1 MGQFH
6 ALTPALNLFPLLLI
20 WLLILLKYQ
29 NWQKFFI
36 CYSSL
41 IHILSNKYEKS
52 PYFYGGINILLSI
65 ISSSAISSSA
75 ISMITTPG
83 LPQYGALVVV
93 GLIAF
98 LSLKEILS
106 ASEKWNRSLNSSF
119 NLVILPLM
127 LCFAGIVFFKISEI
141 ILP

>member
-1 MGQFH
+1 
-6 ALTPALNLFPLLLI
+6 
-20 WLLILLKYQ
+20 
-29 NWQKFFI
+29 
-36 CYSSL
+36 
-41 IHILSNKYEKS
+41 
-52 PYFYGGINILLSI
+52 
-65 ISSSAISSSA
+65 
-75 ISMITTPG
+75 MITTPG